1 MTTHQPDGG
10 TPEQDMLQR
19 LRGILLEA
27 DRKEIEA
34 IKATLYEEEKLAE
47 RVNPILEKRIERIKS
62 NFEQELGTQV
72 NQRIEIKLEAS
83 KEQLLNVI
91 YPVLGQ
97 MIRKFVTYQFQLLKD
112 SIDAQLNQVF
122 SSRGLLGQLRS
133 RLFGI
138 KSSDMVLRDLDK
150 PMIQEVYVIQR
161 DSELLLG
168 SYSREQMI
176 DKDMV
181 AGMLTAIKSF
191 VEDAFQREKEEL
203 ERIEY
208 GNYII
213 LIQNFF
219 SYYIAVALTGSL
231 SSSERAHIVEHLAAF
246 ASEYMGDQSMENVTD
261 TLNQSISSALEAHFT
276 DFTMA

>member
-1 MTTHQPDGG
+1 MTNHQPD
-10 TPEQDMLQR
+10 EAQESYLLQR

-34 IKATLYEEEKLAE
+34 IKATLFEEEKLAE
-47 RVNPILEKRIERIKS
+47 RVNPIVEKRIERIKA
-62 NFEQELGTQV
+62 NFDQELGKQV
-72 NQRIEIKLEAS
+72 NQRIEVKLEAS

-161 DSELLLG
+161 DSGLLLG
-168 SYSREQMI
+168 SYSREQTI

-208 GNYII
+208 GTYVI

-231 SSSERAHIVEHLAAF
+231 SSQERVHIVEHLAAF
-246 ASEYMGDQSMENVTD
+246 ASEHMGDQNMEQVTD
-261 TLNQSISSALEAHFT
+261 TLNQSISSALEAHFAT
-276 DFTMA
+276 FAMT

>member
-1 MTTHQPDGG
+1 MTTPQPD
-10 TPEQDMLQR
+10 PAQEQALLQH

-34 IKATLYEEEKLAE
+34 LKATLYQEDRLAE
-47 RVNPILEKRIERIKS
+47 RVNPIVEKRIEQIKS
-62 NFEQELGTQV
+62 NFDQELGKQV
-72 NQRIEIKLEAS
+72 NQRIEIKIEAS

-112 SIDAQLNQVF
+112 SIDTQLNQVF

-133 RLFGI
+133 KLFGI
-138 KSSDMVLRDLDK
+138 KSSDIVLRDLDK

-161 DSELLLG
+161 DSGLLLG
-168 SYSREQMI
+168 SYSRQQTI

-231 SSSERAHIVEHLAAF
+231 SSQERVHIVEHLAAF
-246 ASEYMGDQSMENVTD
+246 ASEHMGQQTMDNVTD

-276 DFTMA
+276 TFTFT